1 MRSSAIWCQRIRLP
15 VSAPISLREEFVMK
29 TSTAASLMVL
39 AGVMTAC
46 GTPSAQNGAPVAAA
60 HPTDARPAPPA
71 ARVVELP
78 SGSVIPV
85 RLDRALST
93 VRNRPGDTFEAILD
107 EPIVVDSLEVLPRGT
122 KFTGHVTTSQASGR
136 LKGRAVLSLTLDAF
150 EANGRNYPIRTSL
163 KTRTTEAHKKRNLEI
178 IGGGTGLGAL
188 VGGLTGGGKGAGIGA
203 AVGAGAGTGVAAATG
218 KKEVEI
224 PAETLFQFSLKSPV
238 KI

>member
-1 MRSSAIWCQRIRLP
+1 
-15 VSAPISLREEFVMK
+15 
-29 TSTAASLMVL
+29 MVL
-39 AGVMTAC
+39 AALMAAC
-46 GTPSAQNGAPVAAA
+46 GTPSARTAAPAESTHAS
-60 HPTDARPAPPA
+60 DARAAEPA
-71 ARVVELP
+71 ARGVELP
-78 SGSVIPV
+78 SGAIISV

-93 VRNRPGDTFEAILD
+93 VRNRAGDPFGAIL
-107 EPIVVDSLEVLPRGT
+107 EAPIAVDGAEILPQGT
-122 KFTGHVTTSQASGR
+122 KFTGHVTASQASGR

-150 EANGRNYPIRTSL
+150 DANGRHYPIHTSL

-218 KKEVEI
+218 KRDVEI
-224 PAETLFQFSLKSPV
+224 PAETLFQFSLKSAV